1 MKLEHRYVRIGKNS
15 ICRVQYYGWVQASTG
30 GVGMYL
36 PRVRVGD
43 YCSEDSEDG
52 TATEWGMEQWVGRR

>member
-1 MKLEHRYVRIGKNS
+1 MYREK
-15 ICRVQYYGWVQASTG
+15 QYYGWVQASAG